1 MLDLMDIGKLEWL
14 IRTETPINETLIN
27 KFITTSS
34 KAKRQREIE
43 IESECVQMNKDD
55 LMIRIVNLV
64 NIIFSFYQSLS

>member
-1 MLDLMDIGKLEWL
+1 MDIGKLEWL

-43 IESECVQMNKDD
+43 SECVQMNKDD